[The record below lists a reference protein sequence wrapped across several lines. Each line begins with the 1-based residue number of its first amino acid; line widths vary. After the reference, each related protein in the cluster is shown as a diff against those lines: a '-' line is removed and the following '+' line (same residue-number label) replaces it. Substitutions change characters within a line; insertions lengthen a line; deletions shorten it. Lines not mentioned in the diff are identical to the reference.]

1 MFEDPLLVAA
11 GPGNRWAGRRK
22 INLSELR
29 DELWIMPA
37 PGSAFGMIVA
47 ESFRSIGLAPP
58 ASTVM
63 SNSIPLRNRLLATG
77 RYLSMLPL
85 SILHFGVRPPR
96 VRILPVS
103 LPGID
108 QPIELLTLRNRTLNH
123 AANLFIEQAREAA
136 RSVAGCRHQ
145 RGD

>member
-1 MFEDPLLVAA
+1 V
-11 GPGNRWAGRRK
+11 
-22 INLSELR
+22 
-29 DELWIMPA
+29 
-37 PGSAFGMIVA
+37 
-47 ESFRSIGLAPP
+47 
-58 ASTVM
+58 
-63 SNSIPLRNRLLATG
+63 
-77 RYLSMLPL
+77 LPH
-85 SILHFGVRPPR
+85 SILHFAARPPR

-136 RSVAGCRHQ
+136 RSIAGRRRQ